1 MTTWSEFKKNH
12 PLSTED
18 ELMVK
23 MEEDIIRT
31 VSKLREEQQ
40 MTQCELAEKCNLKQ
54 SAIARLEKL
63 HHSPRVDSLIK
74 ILAQLGYTLKIV
86 PISEVLDK

>member
-12 PLSTED
+12 PLSTEE

-40 MTQCELAEKCNLKQ
+40 MTQSELAEKCNMKQ
-54 SAIARLEKL
+54 PALARLEKM
-63 HHSPRVDSLIK
+63 HHSPRVDSLISV
-74 ILAQLGYTLKIV
+74 LAQLGYTLKIV
-86 PISEVLDK
+86 PISEVLEK

>member
-1 MTTWSEFKKNH
+1 MTTWSEFKKTH
-12 PLSTED
+12 PLSTEE

-31 VSKLREEQQ
+31 ISKLREEQQ
-40 MTQCELAEKCNLKQ
+40 MTQSELAEKCNIKQ
-54 SAIARLEKL
+54 SALARLEKQ

-74 ILAQLGYTLKIV
+74 VLAPLGYTLKIV
-86 PISEVLDK
+86 PISEVLEK

>member
-1 MTTWSEFKKNH
+1 MTTWSEFKKTH
-12 PLSTED
+12 PLSTEE

-23 MEEDIIRT
+23 IEEDIICA

-40 MTQCELAEKCNLKQ
+40 LTQCELAERCNIKQ
-54 SAIARLEKL
+54 SALARLEKQ

>member
-1 MTTWSEFKKNH
+1 MTTWSEFKQEH

-18 ELMVK
+18 ELMVR

-40 MTQCELAEKCNLKQ
+40 MTQSELAEKCNIKQ
-54 SAIARLEKL
+54 SALSRLEKQ

-74 ILAQLGYTLKIV
+74 VLAPLGYTLKIV
-86 PISEVLDK
+86 PISEVLGE

>member
-1 MTTWSEFKKNH
+1 MTTWTEFKKAH
-12 PLSTED
+12 PLSEED

-40 MTQCELAEKCNLKQ
+40 MTQSELAEKCNMKQ
-54 SAIARLEKL
+54 SALARLEKM
-63 HHSPRVDSLIK
+63 HHSPRVDSLISV
-74 ILAQLGYTLKIV
+74 LAPLGYTLKIV

>member
-1 MTTWSEFKKNH
+1 MTTWSEFKKAH
-12 PLSTED
+12 PLTTEE

-40 MTQCELAEKCNLKQ
+40 MTQSELAERCNIKQ
-54 SAIARLEKL
+54 SALARLEKQ

-74 ILAQLGYTLKIV
+74 VLAPLGYTLKIV
-86 PISEVLDK
+86 PISEVLNK

>member
-12 PLSTED
+12 PLTTEE

-23 MEEDIIRT
+23 MEEDIICT
-31 VSKLREEQQ
+31 ISKLREEQQ
-40 MTQCELAEKCNLKQ
+40 MTQSELAERCNIKQ
-54 SAIARLEKL
+54 SALARLEKQ

-74 ILAQLGYTLKIV
+74 VLAPLGYTLKIV
-86 PISEVLDK
+86 PISEVLGK

>member
-12 PLSTED
+12 PLSTEE
-18 ELMVK
+18 ELIVK
-23 MEEDIIRT
+23 MEEDIICT

-40 MTQCELAEKCNLKQ
+40 MTQSELAERCNIKQ
-54 SAIARLEKL
+54 SALARLEKQ

-74 ILAQLGYTLKIV
+74 VLAPLGYTLKIV
-86 PISEVLDK
+86 PISEVLGK